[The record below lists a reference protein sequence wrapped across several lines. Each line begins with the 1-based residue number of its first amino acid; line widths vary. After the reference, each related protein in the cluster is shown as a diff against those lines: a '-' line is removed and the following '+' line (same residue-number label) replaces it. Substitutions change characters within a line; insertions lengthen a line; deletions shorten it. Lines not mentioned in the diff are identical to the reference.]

1 MHLHLVTLAGESYFF
16 GGGTFSSKKPW
27 LTIFPAGKYLATTK
41 EDPSLA
47 DAFPTPIF
55 LVFFHTMAVK
65 CPVGNEGG
73 AGESTES
80 ERMLKGLSKP
90 CALFS
95 SSGYVV
101 SADADHEEETEHT
114 GFVKHI
120 PPILSLIHI

>member
-1 MHLHLVTLAGESYFF
+1 MRLHLITFGGVSYFF

-65 CPVGNEGG
+65 WPVGNKGG
-73 AGESTES
+73 AREST
-80 ERMLKGLSKP
+80 KP
-90 CALFS
+90 
-95 SSGYVV
+95 
-101 SADADHEEETEHT
+101 
-114 GFVKHI
+114 
-120 PPILSLIHI
+120 